1 MKKILFFLLSLII
14 LASCGKDEP
23 SANKGKLDPNAMILI
38 RPAAGVRATVSG
50 LTALE
55 IVEQG
60 HEIQFTTR
68 YSDDKYNE
76 ETIYT
81 ASRGFSEAQRDLTI
95 PALKM
100 WGTDV
105 INQKGNYVRDFT
117 HAYDIYITRLLYI
130 KEGTTDTLIYDP
142 TIKTTQIG
150 QFDTVITDT
159 IAYIPE
165 DVINSVRPLIESAY
179 ADANYTEVYRLCNE
193 AFTFLSFE

>member
-76 ETIYT
+76 ERDNTP
-81 ASRGFSEAQRDLTI
+81 ARGFAASQRDFDI

-100 WGTDV
+100 WGIDV
-105 INQKGNYVRDFT
+105 INQDGEYIRDFT
-117 HAYDIYITRLLYI
+117 HATNVIITNNN
-130 KEGTTDTLIYDP
+130 G
-142 TIKTTQIG
+142 
-150 QFDTVITDT
+150 DT
-159 IAYIPE
+159 IAYVP
-165 DVINSVRPLIESAY
+165 DKVISDARPLIEAAY
-179 ADANYTEVYRLCNE
+179 ADENYDEVYRLFNE
-193 AFTFLSFE
+193 AFTFLPYK